1 MLAVLSEEML
11 CVWGRCVRGGAV
23 GVHEKEEQ
31 REQTSLHGA
40 GAMLSDA
47 ALPSGLL
54 LRLAL
59 FLVMAK
65 ISDALSII
73 DEQNPNLRSPGTGEV
88 HSLQFP

>member
-1 MLAVLSEEML
+1 
-11 CVWGRCVRGGAV
+11 
-23 GVHEKEEQ
+23 
-31 REQTSLHGA
+31 
-40 GAMLSDA
+40 MLSDA